1 MIYSVELDSSL
12 INDFQRVLK
21 ENGDNETNII
31 ANILKN
37 YIEVEGKQRNKKILD
52 DNMEFLDK
60 KMDEHIDVLN
70 RLRDK

>member
-12 INDFQRVLK
+12 VSDFQRVLK

-31 ANILKN
+31 ANILKH
-37 YIEVEGKQRNKKILD
+37 YLEVKGRQKNKKILD